1 MSSRALWLRWSWRD
15 LRARWAQVCALAL
28 VIALGTGTYAALLST
43 SAWRTQ
49 SNDASFA
56 LLHTHD
62 LRVALDQGS
71 TVPEGS
77 LLSLVS
83 RLPHAA
89 DVTGARERLIVPT
102 QVAGPHGVLAPG
114 ELVGTG
120 TGPGPGVDTVSV
132 AAGRGLPAAGGG
144 APTTDGLPAVVLDRG
159 FAHQNSL
166 PDAGMLRVAGGAQ
179 VRYTGIGQSPEYFM
193 GGGGGGAGGGA
204 TVFLSQKT
212 YAVLF
217 TTLRIAQQLAGAP
230 GRVND
235 LVLTL
240 KPGSDQAQLADGL
253 HAALAAVRPPVS
265 ATVTARADIPSYRV
279 LYDDI
284 KGDEEL
290 WRAIAVLV
298 LAGAAFAA
306 LNLTTRIVEAQ
317 RREIGIGMALG
328 VRPRLLA
335 VRPLLFAAQVALI
348 GVLFGIGVGYLV
360 GIPLAGAFKDLLPLP
375 VWRTPFQAGTFTQA
389 AVIGFVL
396 PFAAAA
402 WPVWRAVRVQPVEA
416 IRVGHLAA
424 RGSGLV
430 PLLRRLRLPGRG
442 YHEIPLRNVLRTP
455 RRSALT
461 LLGIAAAIATL
472 VTIVGLLDTFRA
484 TLGSASQELL
494 RTAPARVTV
503 SLDSY
508 YPVNGTVV
516 ARAHALPEVRQV
528 QAGVMVPGTVR
539 SGSRSVDVAAEVL
552 PPGAAWTPQL
562 SAGHLGGGL
571 VLSRKAAAD
580 LGTGV
585 GGMVTFRHPQAA
597 GGGLRTVTS
606 PVRVT
611 GIDPSPMRGY
621 AYLDSAAAARMLGLA
636 GMTNMLT
643 MLPAPGHSAADVQR
657 ALLDVPHVTSAQ
669 SVQAATDGLRSSLDQ
684 FTGILNVASGVAL
697 LLVLLI
703 AFNTASIGMDERS
716 REHAT
721 MMAFG
726 LPARTVLGMTTV
738 ESVLIGALGTVAGV
752 AAGYGLL
759 AWLTATTIAGVMP
772 EIGVTAALSAG
783 TVAGAVLLGA
793 GTVAVAPLFTVRR
806 LRRMDVPATLRVV
819 E

>member
-15 LRARWAQVCALAL
+15 LRARWAQVFALAL

-43 SAWRTQ
+43 SAWRTE

-56 LLHTHD
+56 LLHVHD
-62 LRVALDQGS
+62 LRVALAPGS

-77 LLSLVS
+77 LLAVVR

-89 DVTGARERLIVPT
+89 EVAGARERLIVPT
-102 QVAGPHGVLAPG
+102 QVAGPRGVLAPG

-120 TGPGPGVDTVSV
+120 TGRGSAVDAVQVT
-132 AAGRGLPAAGGG
+132 AGRGTSSGV
-144 APTTDGLPAVVLDRG
+144 PAVVLDLA
-159 FAHQNSL
+159 FARQNGL
-166 PDAGMLRVAGGAQ
+166 PASGLLRVAGGKL

-193 GGGGGGAGGGA
+193 GGGGGTA
-204 TVFLSQKT
+204 VFLSQKT
-212 YAVLF
+212 FAVLF
-217 TTLRIAQQLAGAP
+217 SALRAAQDLAGAP

-240 KPGSDQAQLADGL
+240 KPGTSRAVLRGEL
-253 HAALAAVRPPVS
+253 RTALAAMRAPVS
-265 ATVTARADIPSYRV
+265 TTVTTRDDIPSYRV
-279 LYDDI
+279 LYEDV
-284 KGDEEL
+284 KGDEQL

-335 VRPLLFAAQVALI
+335 LRPLLFAAQVALI
-348 GVLFGIGVGYLV
+348 GVAFGIGVGYLI
-360 GIPLAGAFKDLLPLP
+360 GIPLAGVFQSLLPLP
-375 VWRTPFQAGTFTQA
+375 VWRTPFQAGTFAQA

-424 RGSGLV
+424 RGSGLAPV
-430 PLLRRLRLPGRG
+430 LRRLRLPGRG

-461 LLGIAAAIATL
+461 LLGVAAAIATL
-472 VTIVGLLDTFRA
+472 VTIIGMLDTFRA
-484 TLGSASQELL
+484 TLGSASAELL

-508 YPVNGTVV
+508 YPVTGPVTGAV
-516 ARAHALPEVRQV
+516 RRLPAAGKV
-528 QAGVMVPGTVR
+528 QAGLLVPGTVR
-539 SGSRSVDVAAEVL
+539 AHGTSVGVAAEVL
-552 PPGAAWTPQL
+552 PPGGLWAPAL
-562 SAGHLGGGL
+562 SAGHLTGGL
-571 VLSRKAAAD
+571 VLSAKAAAD
-580 LGTGV
+580 LGVSAGDL
-585 GGMVTFRHPQAA
+585 VTFRHPRAAA
-597 GGGLRTVTS
+597 GGLVTVAD
-606 PVRVT
+606 PVRVA
-611 GIDPSPMRGY
+611 GIDPNPMRAF
-621 AYLDSAAAARMLGLA
+621 AYLTPATAAPLFGLA
-636 GMTNMLT
+636 GMTNLLT
-643 MLPAPGHSAADVQR
+643 VLPSAGHSTADIQR
-657 ALLDVPHVTSAQ
+657 ALLNVPHVASAQ

-684 FTGILNVASGVAL
+684 FTSILNVAAAVAL
-697 LLVLLI
+697 LLVFLI
-703 AFNTASIGMDERS
+703 AFNTAAIGTDERA

-726 LPARTVLGMTTV
+726 LPIRAVLALITA
-738 ESVLIGALGTVAGV
+738 ESVLLGVLGTIIGLG
-752 AAGYGLL
+752 AGYGLL
-759 AWLTATTIAGVMP
+759 AWLTATTISSVMP
-772 EIGVTAALSAG
+772 EIGVTALVSTG
-783 TVAGAVLLGA
+783 TVTAALLLGA
-793 GTVAVAPLFTVRR
+793 GTVAVAPLLTLRR
-806 LRRMDVPATLRVV
+806 LRRTDVPATLRVA

>member
-1 MSSRALWLRWSWRD
+1 MSSRVLWLRWSWRD
-15 LRARWAQVCALAL
+15 LRARWAQVCALAA
-28 VIALGTGTYAALLST
+28 VIALGTGSYAALLST

-49 SNDASFA
+49 SNNASFA

-62 LRVALDQGS
+62 LRVALAPGS
-71 TVPEGS
+71 TVGQGS
-77 LLSLVS
+77 LLVLL
-83 RLPHAA
+83 RGLPHAA
-89 DVTGARERLIVPT
+89 DVMGARERLIVPT
-102 QVAGPHGVLAPG
+102 QVAAPKAVLGPG

-120 TGPGPGVDTVSV
+120 PGPGPAVDAVHVS
-132 AAGRGLPAAGGG
+132 AGQGLPAATGTGSSG
-144 APTTDGLPAVVLDRG
+144 NLPAVMLDRG
-159 FAHQNSL
+159 FARQNGL
-166 PDAGMLRVAGGAQ
+166 PDSGMLRVAGGAE

-193 GGGGGGAGGGA
+193 GGGSGGV

-217 TTLRIAQQLAGAP
+217 TTLSTAQQLAGAP

-240 KPGSDQAQLADGL
+240 KPGSLPTVQRELQ
-253 HAALAAVRPPVS
+253 AALAAVRPPVS
-265 ATVTARADIPSYRV
+265 ATISARADIPSYRV

-284 KGDEEL
+284 KGDAEL
-290 WRAIAVLV
+290 WRAIAILL

-348 GVLFGIGVGYLV
+348 GVLFGAGVGYLV
-360 GIPLAGAFKDLLPLP
+360 GIPLAQVFQDLLPLP
-375 VWRTPFQAGTFTQA
+375 VWHTPFQGGTFAQA

-402 WPVWRAVRVQPVEA
+402 WPVWRAVRVQPVQA

-424 RGSGLV
+424 RGTGLA
-430 PLLRRLRLPGRG
+430 PLLTWLRLPGRG
-442 YHEIPLRNVLRTP
+442 YHQIPLRNVLRTP

-484 TLGSASQELL
+484 TLDTASAGLL
-494 RTAPARVTV
+494 RAAPARVTV

-508 YPVNGTVV
+508 YPARGTVV
-516 ARAHALPEVRQV
+516 AQVRALPEAGQV
-528 QAGVMVPGTVR
+528 QAGLLVPGTVR
-539 SGSRSVDVAAEVL
+539 SHGRSVEVATEVL
-552 PPGAAWTPQL
+552 PAGAAWTPRL
-562 SAGHLGGGL
+562 SAGRLAGGL
-571 VLSRKAAAD
+571 VLSGKAAAD
-580 LGTGV
+580 LGAGV
-585 GGMVTFRHPQAA
+585 GSVVTFRHPQAS
-597 GGGLRTVTS
+597 GGGLRTADS
-606 PVRVT
+606 PVRVA
-611 GIDPSPMRGY
+611 GIDVSPMRDY
-621 AYLDSAAAARMLGLA
+621 AYLDSATAAALSGLPV
-636 GMTNMLT
+636 MTNLLT
-643 MLPAPGHSAADVQR
+643 VLPSAGHSAADVQR

-669 SVQAATDGLRSSLDQ
+669 SVQAATDALRASLDQ
-684 FTGILNVASGVAL
+684 FTGILNVAAGVAL

-703 AFNTASIGMDERS
+703 AYGTASIGTDERA

-726 LPARTVLGMTTV
+726 LPARTVLGMTAT
-738 ESVLIGALGTVAGV
+738 ESVLVGVLGTVTGV

-783 TVAGAVLLGA
+783 TIAAAVVLGTAAVAA
-793 GTVAVAPLFTVRR
+793 APLFTLRR
-806 LRRMDVPATLRVV
+806 LRRTDIPATLRVV

>member
-1 MSSRALWLRWSWRD
+1 MSARVLLLRWSWRD
-15 LRARWAQVCALAL
+15 LRARWAQVCALAA
-28 VIALGTGTYAALLST
+28 VIALGTGSYAALLST

-62 LRVALDQGS
+62 LRVALAAGS
-71 TVPEGS
+71 TVPQGS
-77 LLSLVS
+77 LLAVL
-83 RLPHAA
+83 RGLPHAA
-89 DVTGARERLIVPT
+89 DVTGARERLIAPT
-102 QVAGPHGVLAPG
+102 QVAAPKGVLGPG

-120 TGPGPGVDTVSV
+120 SGPGPAVDAVYVS
-132 AAGRGLPAAGGG
+132 AGQALPAAASG
-144 APTTDGLPAVVLDRG
+144 TPAVVLDRG
-159 FAHQNSL
+159 FARQNGL
-166 PDAGMLRVAGGAQ
+166 PDSGTLRVAGGAG

-193 GGGGGGAGGGA
+193 GGGGGGSGGA

-217 TTLRIAQQLAGAP
+217 TTLATAQRLAGAP

-240 KPGSDQAQLADGL
+240 KPGSLPAVQRELR
-253 HAALAAVRPPVS
+253 AALAAMRPPVS
-265 ATVTARADIPSYRV
+265 AAVSTRAGIPSYRV

-284 KGDEEL
+284 KGDAEL
-290 WRAIAVLV
+290 WRAIAILL

-335 VRPLLFAAQVALI
+335 ARPLLFAAQVALI
-348 GVLFGIGVGYLV
+348 GVAFGAGVGYLV
-360 GIPLAGAFKDLLPLP
+360 GIPLARVFQDLLPLP
-375 VWRTPFQAGTFTQA
+375 VWRTPFQAGTFAQA

-402 WPVWRAVRVQPVEA
+402 WPVWRAVRVQPVQA

-424 RGSGLV
+424 RGNGLAG
-430 PLLRRLRLPGRG
+430 LLRWLRLPGRG
-442 YHEIPLRNVLRTP
+442 YRQIPLRNVLRTP

-484 TLGSASQELL
+484 TLDTASAGLL
-494 RTAPARVTV
+494 RTAPGRVTV

-508 YPVNGTVV
+508 YPAHGAV
-516 ARAHALPEVRQV
+516 AARVRALPEAGQV
-528 QAGVMVPGTVR
+528 QAGLIVPGTVR
-539 SGSRSVDVAAEVL
+539 SHGRSVDVAAEML
-552 PPGAAWTPQL
+552 PAGAVWTPPL
-562 SAGHLGGGL
+562 SAGRLSGGL

-580 LGTGV
+580 LSADV
-585 GGMVTFRHPQAA
+585 GSVVTFRHPQAA
-597 GGGLRTVTS
+597 GGGLRTADS
-606 PVRVT
+606 PVRVA
-611 GIDPSPMRGY
+611 GIDPSPMRVY
-621 AYLDSAAAARMLGLA
+621 AYLDPAAAARLSGLT
-636 GMTNMLT
+636 GMTNLLT
-643 MLPAPGHSAADVQR
+643 VLPSPGHSAADVQR
-657 ALLDVPHVTSAQ
+657 ALMDIPHVASAQ
-669 SVQAATDGLRSSLDQ
+669 SVRAATDGLSDSLDQ
-684 FTGILNVASGVAL
+684 FTGILNVAAGVAL

-703 AFNTASIGMDERS
+703 AYGTASIGTDERS

-726 LPARTVLGMTTV
+726 LPPRTVLGLTAT
-738 ESVLIGALGTVAGV
+738 ESVLVGVLGTVTGV

-759 AWLTATTIAGVMP
+759 AWLTATTIADVMP
-772 EIGVTAALSAG
+772 EVGVTAALSAG
-783 TVAGAVLLGA
+783 TVAAAVLLGTA
-793 GTVAVAPLFTVRR
+793 AVAAAPLFTLRK
-806 LRRMDVPATLRVV
+806 LRRTDVPSTLRVV

>member
-15 LRARWAQVCALAL
+15 LRARWAQVFALAL

-56 LLHTHD
+56 LLHVHD
-62 LRVALDQGS
+62 LRVALAPGS
-71 TVPEGS
+71 MVPEGS
-77 LLSLVS
+77 LLAVVR

-89 DVTGARERLIVPT
+89 EVAGARERLIVPT
-102 QVAGPHGVLAPG
+102 QVAGPRGVLAPG

-120 TGPGPGVDTVSV
+120 TGRGSAVDAVQVT
-132 AAGRGLPAAGGG
+132 AGRGTSSGV
-144 APTTDGLPAVVLDRG
+144 PAVVLDLA
-159 FAHQNSL
+159 FARQNGL
-166 PDAGMLRVAGGAQ
+166 PASGLLRVAGGKL

-193 GGGGGGAGGGA
+193 GGGGGTA
-204 TVFLSQKT
+204 VFLSQKT
-212 YAVLF
+212 FAVLF
-217 TTLRIAQQLAGAP
+217 SALRAAQDLAGAP

-240 KPGSDQAQLADGL
+240 KPGTSRAVLRGEL
-253 HAALAAVRPPVS
+253 RTALAAMRAPVS
-265 ATVTARADIPSYRV
+265 TTVTTRDDIPSYRV
-279 LYDDI
+279 LYEDV
-284 KGDEEL
+284 KGDEQL

-335 VRPLLFAAQVALI
+335 LRPLLFAAQVALI
-348 GVLFGIGVGYLV
+348 GVAFGIGVGYLI
-360 GIPLAGAFKDLLPLP
+360 GIPLAGVFQSLLPLP
-375 VWRTPFQAGTFTQA
+375 VWRTPFQAGTFAQA

-424 RGSGLV
+424 RGSGLAPV
-430 PLLRRLRLPGRG
+430 LRRLRLPGRG

-461 LLGIAAAIATL
+461 LLGVAAAIATL
-472 VTIVGLLDTFRA
+472 VTIIGMLDTFRA
-484 TLGSASQELL
+484 TLGSASAELL

-508 YPVNGTVV
+508 YPVTGPVTGAV
-516 ARAHALPEVRQV
+516 RRLPAAGKV
-528 QAGVMVPGTVR
+528 QAGLLVPGTVR
-539 SGSRSVDVAAEVL
+539 AHGTSVGVAAEVL
-552 PPGAAWTPQL
+552 PPGGLWAPAL
-562 SAGHLGGGL
+562 SAGHLTGGL
-571 VLSRKAAAD
+571 VLSAKAAAD
-580 LGTGV
+580 LGVSAGDL
-585 GGMVTFRHPQAA
+585 VTFRHPRAAA
-597 GGGLRTVTS
+597 GGLVTVAD
-606 PVRVT
+606 PVRVA
-611 GIDPSPMRGY
+611 GIDPNPMRAF
-621 AYLDSAAAARMLGLA
+621 AYLTPATAAPLFGLA
-636 GMTNMLT
+636 GMTNLLT
-643 MLPAPGHSAADVQR
+643 VLPSAGHSTADIQR
-657 ALLDVPHVTSAQ
+657 ALLNVPHVASAQ

-684 FTGILNVASGVAL
+684 FTSILNVAAAVAL
-697 LLVLLI
+697 LLVFLI
-703 AFNTASIGMDERS
+703 AFNTAAIGTDERA

-726 LPARTVLGMTTV
+726 LPIRAVLALITA
-738 ESVLIGALGTVAGV
+738 ESVLLGVLGTIIGLG
-752 AAGYGLL
+752 AGYGLL
-759 AWLTATTIAGVMP
+759 AWLTATTISSVMP
-772 EIGVTAALSAG
+772 EIGVTALVSTG
-783 TVAGAVLLGA
+783 TVTAALLLGA
-793 GTVAVAPLFTVRR
+793 GTVAVAPLLTLRR
-806 LRRMDVPATLRVV
+806 LRRTDVPATLRVA

>member
-1 MSSRALWLRWSWRD
+1 MTSRVLWLRWSGRD
-15 LRARWAQVCALAL
+15 LRARWVQVGALAL
-28 VIALGTGTYAALLST
+28 VIALGTGTYAALLSS

-62 LRVALDQGS
+62 LRVSLAQGS
-71 TVPEGS
+71 TVPQGS
-77 LLSLVS
+77 LLSLM
-83 RLPHAA
+83 RGLPHAA
-89 DVTGARERLIVPT
+89 DVSGARERLIAAT
-102 QVAGPHGVLAPG
+102 QVAGPRGVLAPG
-114 ELVGTG
+114 EMVGTG
-120 TGPGPGVDTVSV
+120 SGPGPGVDTVDV
-132 AAGRGLPAAGGG
+132 AAGRGLPAAGGR
-144 APTTDGLPAVVLDRG
+144 APATGGLPAVILDRG
-159 FAHQNSL
+159 YAEQNGL
-166 PDAGMLRVAGGAQ
+166 PSSGVMRVAGGTQ
-179 VRYTGIGQSPEYFM
+179 VRYTGTGQSPEYFM
-193 GGGGGGAGGGA
+193 GGSSGSGGGA

-217 TTLRIAQQLAGAP
+217 TTLRTAQQLAGAP

-240 KPGSDQAQLADGL
+240 KPGTSRSVLQGELR
-253 HAALAAVRPPVS
+253 AALAEVRPPVS
-265 ATVTARADIPSYRV
+265 ATVTTRADIPSYRV

-284 KGDEEL
+284 KGDAEL

-335 VRPLLFAAQVALI
+335 VRPLLFAGQVALI
-348 GVLFGIGVGYLV
+348 GVAFGIGVGYLV
-360 GIPLAGAFKDLLPLP
+360 GIPLAGVFRDLLPLP
-375 VWRTPFQAGTFTQA
+375 VWRTPFQAGTFAQA

-430 PLLRRLRLPGRG
+430 PLLRGLRLPGRG

-484 TLGSASQELL
+484 TLGSASAELL

-503 SLDSY
+503 TLDSY
-508 YPVNGTVV
+508 YPVNGPVV
-516 ARAHALPEVRQV
+516 AKARALPEAGRV
-528 QAGVMVPGTVR
+528 QPGLMVAGTVR
-539 SGSRSVDVAAEVL
+539 SAGRSVDVAAEVL
-552 PPGAAWTPQL
+552 PPGAAWTPSL

-580 LGTGV
+580 LRVSV
-585 GGMVTFRHPQAA
+585 GSTVTFRHPQVV
-597 GGGLRTVTS
+597 GGGLRTVSS
-606 PVRVT
+606 PVRVA
-611 GIDPSPMRGY
+611 GIDSSPLRAY
-621 AYLDSAAAARMLGLA
+621 AYLDSATAARTLGLA
-636 GMTNMLT
+636 GMTNLLT
-643 MLPAPGHSAADVQR
+643 MLPSAGHSAADVQR
-657 ALLDVPHVTSAQ
+657 ALLDVPHVASAQ

-684 FTGILNVASGVAL
+684 FSSILTVASVVAL

-703 AFNTASIGMDERS
+703 AFNTASIGMDERA

-726 LPARTVLGMTTV
+726 LPPRAVLGLTVV
-738 ESVLIGALGTVAGV
+738 ESVLVGVLGALAGV

-783 TVAGAVLLGA
+783 TVTAAVLLGV
-793 GTVAVAPLFTVRR
+793 GTVAVAPLFTMHR

>member
-15 LRARWAQVCALAL
+15 LRARWAQVFALAL

-56 LLHTHD
+56 LLHVHD
-62 LRVALDQGS
+62 LRVALAPGS

-77 LLSLVS
+77 LLAVVR

-89 DVTGARERLIVPT
+89 EVAGARERLIVPT
-102 QVAGPHGVLAPG
+102 QVAGPRGVLAPG

-120 TGPGPGVDTVSV
+120 TGQGSAVDAVQVT
-132 AAGRGLPAAGGG
+132 AGRGTSSGV
-144 APTTDGLPAVVLDRG
+144 PAVVLDLA
-159 FAHQNSL
+159 FARQNGL
-166 PDAGMLRVAGGAQ
+166 PASGLLRVAGGKL

-193 GGGGGGAGGGA
+193 GGGGGTA
-204 TVFLSQKT
+204 VFLSQKT
-212 YAVLF
+212 FAVLF
-217 TTLRIAQQLAGAP
+217 SALRAAQDLAGAP

-240 KPGSDQAQLADGL
+240 KPGTSRAVLRGEL
-253 HAALAAVRPPVS
+253 RTALAAMRAPVS
-265 ATVTARADIPSYRV
+265 TTVTTRDDIPSYRV
-279 LYDDI
+279 LYEDV
-284 KGDEEL
+284 KGDEQL

-335 VRPLLFAAQVALI
+335 LRPLLFAAQVALI
-348 GVLFGIGVGYLV
+348 GVAFGIGVGYLI
-360 GIPLAGAFKDLLPLP
+360 GIPLAGVFQSLLPLP
-375 VWRTPFQAGTFTQA
+375 VWRTPFQAGTFAQA
-389 AVIGFVL
+389 TVIGFVL

-424 RGSGLV
+424 RASGLAPV
-430 PLLRRLRLPGRG
+430 LRRLRLPGRG

-461 LLGIAAAIATL
+461 LLGVAAAIATL
-472 VTIVGLLDTFRA
+472 VTIIGMLDTFRA
-484 TLGSASQELL
+484 TLGSASAELL

-508 YPVNGTVV
+508 YPVTGPVTGAV
-516 ARAHALPEVRQV
+516 RRLPAAGKV
-528 QAGVMVPGTVR
+528 QAGLLVPGTVR
-539 SGSRSVDVAAEVL
+539 AHGTSVGVAAEVL
-552 PPGAAWTPQL
+552 PPGGLWAPAL
-562 SAGHLGGGL
+562 SAGHLTGGL
-571 VLSRKAAAD
+571 VLSAKAAAD
-580 LGTGV
+580 LGVSAGDL
-585 GGMVTFRHPQAA
+585 VTFRHPRAAA
-597 GGGLRTVTS
+597 GGLVTVAD
-606 PVRVT
+606 PVRVA
-611 GIDPSPMRGY
+611 GIDPNPMRAF
-621 AYLDSAAAARMLGLA
+621 AYLTPATAAPLFGLA
-636 GMTNMLT
+636 GMTNLLT
-643 MLPAPGHSAADVQR
+643 VLPSAGHSTADIQR
-657 ALLDVPHVTSAQ
+657 ALLNVPHVASAQ

-684 FTGILNVASGVAL
+684 FTSILNVAAAVAL
-697 LLVLLI
+697 LLVFLI
-703 AFNTASIGMDERS
+703 AFNTAAIGTDERA

-726 LPARTVLGMTTV
+726 LPIRAVLALITA
-738 ESVLIGALGTVAGV
+738 ESVLLGVLGTIIGLG
-752 AAGYGLL
+752 AGYGLL
-759 AWLTATTIAGVMP
+759 AWLTATTISSVMP
-772 EIGVTAALSAG
+772 EIGVTALVSTG
-783 TVAGAVLLGA
+783 TVTAALLLGA
-793 GTVAVAPLFTVRR
+793 GTVAVAPLLTLRR
-806 LRRMDVPATLRVV
+806 LRRTDVPATLRVA

>member
-15 LRARWAQVCALAL
+15 LRARWAQVFALAL

-56 LLHTHD
+56 LLHVHD
-62 LRVALDQGS
+62 LRVALAPGS

-77 LLSLVS
+77 LLAVVR

-89 DVTGARERLIVPT
+89 EVAGARERLIVPT
-102 QVAGPHGVLAPG
+102 QVAGPRGVLAPG

-120 TGPGPGVDTVSV
+120 TGRGSAVDAVQVT
-132 AAGRGLPAAGGG
+132 AGRGTSSGV
-144 APTTDGLPAVVLDRG
+144 PAVVLDLA
-159 FAHQNSL
+159 FARQNGL
-166 PDAGMLRVAGGAQ
+166 PASGLLRVAGGKL

-193 GGGGGGAGGGA
+193 GGGGGTA
-204 TVFLSQKT
+204 VFLSQKT
-212 YAVLF
+212 FAVLF
-217 TTLRIAQQLAGAP
+217 SALRAAQDLAGAP

-240 KPGSDQAQLADGL
+240 KPGTSRAVLRGEL
-253 HAALAAVRPPVS
+253 RTALAAMRAPVS
-265 ATVTARADIPSYRV
+265 TTVTTRDDIPSYRV
-279 LYDDI
+279 LYEDV
-284 KGDEEL
+284 KGDEQL

-335 VRPLLFAAQVALI
+335 LRPLLFAAQVALI
-348 GVLFGIGVGYLV
+348 GVAFGIGVGYLI
-360 GIPLAGAFKDLLPLP
+360 GIPLAGVFQSLLPLP
-375 VWRTPFQAGTFTQA
+375 VWRTPFQAGTFAQA

-424 RGSGLV
+424 RGSGLAPV
-430 PLLRRLRLPGRG
+430 LRRLRLPGRG

-461 LLGIAAAIATL
+461 LLGVAAAIATL
-472 VTIVGLLDTFRA
+472 VTIIGMLDTFRA
-484 TLGSASQELL
+484 TLGSASAELL

-508 YPVNGTVV
+508 YPVTGPVTGAV
-516 ARAHALPEVRQV
+516 RRLPAAGKV
-528 QAGVMVPGTVR
+528 QAGLLVPGTVR
-539 SGSRSVDVAAEVL
+539 AHGTSVGVAAEVL
-552 PPGAAWTPQL
+552 PPGGLWAPAL
-562 SAGHLGGGL
+562 SAGHLTGGL
-571 VLSRKAAAD
+571 VLSAKAAAD
-580 LGTGV
+580 LGVSAGDL
-585 GGMVTFRHPQAA
+585 VTFRHPRAAA
-597 GGGLRTVTS
+597 GGLVTVAD
-606 PVRVT
+606 PVRVA
-611 GIDPSPMRGY
+611 GIDPNPMRAF
-621 AYLDSAAAARMLGLA
+621 AYLTPATAAPLFGLA
-636 GMTNMLT
+636 GMTNLLT
-643 MLPAPGHSAADVQR
+643 VLPSAGHSTADIQR
-657 ALLDVPHVTSAQ
+657 ALLNVPHVASAQ

-684 FTGILNVASGVAL
+684 FTSILNVAAAVAL
-697 LLVLLI
+697 LLVFLI
-703 AFNTASIGMDERS
+703 AFNTAAIGTDERA

-726 LPARTVLGMTTV
+726 LPIRAVLALITA
-738 ESVLIGALGTVAGV
+738 ESVLLGVLGTIIGLG
-752 AAGYGLL
+752 AGYGLL
-759 AWLTATTIAGVMP
+759 AWLTATTISSVMP
-772 EIGVTAALSAG
+772 EIGVTALVSTG
-783 TVAGAVLLGA
+783 TVTAALLLGA
-793 GTVAVAPLFTVRR
+793 GTVAVAPLLTLRR
-806 LRRMDVPATLRVV
+806 LRRTDVPATLRVA

>member
-1 MSSRALWLRWSWRD
+1 MSSRVLWLRWSWRD
-15 LRARWAQVCALAL
+15 LRARWAQVCALAA
-28 VIALGTGTYAALLST
+28 VIALGTGGYAALLST

-62 LRVALDQGS
+62 LRVALAQGS
-71 TVPEGS
+71 TVRQGS
-77 LLSLVS
+77 LLALL
-83 RLPHAA
+83 RGLPHAT

-102 QVAGPHGVLAPG
+102 QVAAPKRVLGPG

-120 TGPGPGVDTVSV
+120 PGPGPAVDAVHVSAGQDLPTATGTGSSSNLAGVI
-132 AAGRGLPAAGGG
+132 
-144 APTTDGLPAVVLDRG
+144 LDRG
-159 FAHQNSL
+159 FARQNRL
-166 PDAGMLRVAGGAQ
+166 PDSGMLRVAGGAR

-193 GGGGGGAGGGA
+193 GGGSGGA

-217 TTLRIAQQLAGAP
+217 TALGTAQQLAGAP
-230 GRVND
+230 GQVND

-240 KPGSDQAQLADGL
+240 KPGSSPATFQRELQ
-253 HAALAAVRPPVS
+253 AALAAVRPPVS
-265 ATVTARADIPSYRV
+265 ATVSARADIPSYRV

-284 KGDEEL
+284 KGDAEL
-290 WRAIAVLV
+290 WRAIAILL

-317 RREIGIGMALG
+317 RRETGIGMALG
-328 VRPRLLA
+328 VRPSLLA

-348 GVLFGIGVGYLV
+348 GVLFGAGVGYLV
-360 GIPLAGAFKDLLPLP
+360 GIPLARVFADLLPLP
-375 VWRTPFQAGTFTQA
+375 VWHTPFQGGTFAQA

-402 WPVWRAVRVQPVEA
+402 WPVWRAVRVQPVQA

-424 RGSGLV
+424 RGNGLA
-430 PLLRRLRLPGRG
+430 PLLTWLRLPGRG
-442 YHEIPLRNVLRTP
+442 YHQIPLRNVLRTP

-484 TLGSASQELL
+484 TLDTASAGLL
-494 RTAPARVTV
+494 RAAPARVTV

-508 YPVNGTVV
+508 YPAHGAVV
-516 ARAHALPEVRQV
+516 AQVRALPEAGQV
-528 QAGVMVPGTVR
+528 QAGLMVPGTVR
-539 SGSRSVDVAAEVL
+539 SHGRSVDVAAEVL
-552 PPGAAWTPQL
+552 PAGAAWTPQL
-562 SAGHLGGGL
+562 SAGRLGGGL

-580 LGTGV
+580 LGAGLGSV
-585 GGMVTFRHPQAA
+585 VTFRHPQAS
-597 GGGLRTVTS
+597 GGGLRTADSQV
-606 PVRVT
+606 PVA
-611 GIDPSPMRGY
+611 GIDASPMRVY
-621 AYLDSAAAARMLGLA
+621 AYLDSATAALFGLP
-636 GMTNMLT
+636 GMTNLLT
-643 MLPAPGHSAADVQR
+643 ILPSAGHSPADVQR
-657 ALLDVPHVTSAQ
+657 ALLDLPHVASAQ
-669 SVQAATDGLRSSLDQ
+669 SVQAATDGLRDSLDQ
-684 FTGILNVASGVAL
+684 FTGILNVAAGVAL

-703 AFNTASIGMDERS
+703 AFNTASIGTDERS

-726 LPARTVLGMTTV
+726 LPARTVLGMTAT
-738 ESVLIGALGTVAGV
+738 ESVLVGVLGTVTGV

-772 EIGVTAALSAG
+772 EIGVTTALSAG
-783 TVAGAVLLGA
+783 TVAAAVLLGTA
-793 GTVAVAPLFTVRR
+793 VVAAAPLFTLRR
-806 LRRMDVPATLRVV
+806 LRRTDIPATLRVV